1 MAYSLPTFSNEAV
14 SELYTLQYTE
24 SEFATIQEILTIGEA
39 LIPELELVVNYGIE
53 HIDDFTD
60 DNYNS
65 AVSHALLML
74 SELRATSAFP
84 TIEKFMRQSEE
95 DIEFWLGDTNFT
107 IMPRI
112 LAYCG
117 SNAVDKLLA
126 MFYDTSLTRTHKQY
140 IGDAL
145 AWIGRLFPE
154 KRERIVEIF
163 HSYLRS
169 DVHKPILPEQMQSRP
184 YGGFPMAQN
193 DEDFPVF
200 ICITLENLGYHELR
214 EDIEWFWA
222 EGKAFPGITELSEI
236 QKGFDEPSNVEKT
249 ELLSGEPLSAVYAW
263 IDKTFYQV
271 RNYSHKYR
279 PNGVP
284 GGLVKKDYTST
295 TLVRTEPKIGRNDPC
310 PVDGVKKFKKCCG
323 AKGHST
329 CQKM

>member
-1 MAYSLPTFSNEAV
+1 MAYSFPTFSNEAV
-14 SELYTLQYTE
+14 FKLYTLQYTNAN
-24 SEFATIQEILTIGEA
+24 FATIQEILTIGEA
-39 LIPELELVVNYGIE
+39 LIPDLEAVVNFGIE
-53 HIDDFTD
+53 HIGNFAD

-65 AVSHALLML
+65 AVCHALLML

-117 SNAVDKLLA
+117 SDAVDELCA
-126 MFYDTSLTRTHKQY
+126 MFYDTTLTRTHQQY

-145 AWIGRLFPE
+145 AWIGKLFPE

-169 DVHKPILPEQMQSRP
+169 DIHQPILPAQMQSEP
-184 YGGFPMAQN
+184 YGGFPVTHN
-193 DEDFPVF
+193 DEDFSTL
-200 ICITLENLGYHELR
+200 ICITLGTLGYHELR
-214 EDIEWFWA
+214 KDIEWFWA
-222 EGKAFPGITELSEI
+222 EWKAFPGITKLSDI
-236 QKGFDEPSNVEKT
+236 QQDFDNPANVEKI
-249 ELLSGEPLSAVYAW
+249 ELLSGEPLAAIYEW
-263 IDKTFYQV
+263 IDQTFYQV

-279 PNGVP
+279 LDNIP
-284 GGLVKKDYTST
+284 GGLAKKDSTST
-295 TLVRTEPKIGRNDPC
+295 TLVWTEPKIGRNDPC
-310 PVDGVKKFKKCCG
+310 PVDGIKKFKKCCG

>member
-1 MAYSLPTFSNEAV
+1 MAYSLPTFSNEGI
-14 SELYTLQYTE
+14 SKLYTFKYGE

-39 LIPELELVVNYGIE
+39 LITDLELVVNFGIE
-53 HIDDFTD
+53 HIDDFAD

-84 TIEKFMRQSEE
+84 TIEKFIRQSEE

-107 IMPRI
+107 ILPRI

-117 SNAVDKLLA
+117 SNAVDELLA
-126 MFYDTSLTRTHKQY
+126 MFYDNSLTRTHKQY

-163 HSYLRS
+163 HTYLRS
-169 DVHKPILPEQMQSRP
+169 DVHKPILPKQMQSRP

-214 EDIEWFWA
+214 KDIEWFWA

-236 QKGFDEPSNVEKT
+236 QKGFDEPSNVDKT
-249 ELLSGEPLSAVYAW
+249 ELLPGEPLSAIYEW

-271 RNYSHKYR
+271 HKYSHKYR

-310 PVDGVKKFKKCCG
+310 PVDGIKKFKKCCG